1 MNIWLAIVGGL
12 TAAAL
17 GTTVAVAAAAVSR
30 LELTRWISQRLRGA
44 AVASATIAKPG
55 SLMRVA
61 SAVAAVGILT
71 AGLGLAALVRDLSG
85 IMKVGLLLFGAVPL
99 VAVVCYAVPR
109 AVGQQWCEPIVRRAG
124 PWMRRLA
131 VVVRPLIPGSWE
143 DRATDFAD
151 MLRAGSAEDFLE
163 PEEVSIISGVLDFTQ
178 RPVRDVMTP
187 RTDVV
192 ALEEGALLS
201 DVGRLFDESG
211 YSRLPVYQDSF
222 DHIVGMV
229 YAFDLLKVEPGGQL
243 PIRPVAVTPGSKP
256 CAELLVQLQRERRQ
270 LAVVLDEFGGTAGIA
285 TFEDLL
291 EVLVGDI
298 FEEGE
303 GASLPPGSSA
313 DVVELDGSTLSS
325 DVANRFGIRL
335 AADVETI
342 GGLLAREAGRIPN
355 AGDRFILKGLE
366 FDVLAA
372 SPTRVERIAVRR
384 GPVRTERLTSGTP
397 D

>member
-12 TAAAL
+12 TVAAM
-17 GTTVAVAAAAVSR
+17 GTTVAVGAAAVSR

-44 AVASATIAKPG
+44 AVASVLIAEPG

-61 SAVAAVGILT
+61 SAVAALGILT

-85 IMKVGLLLFGAVPL
+85 MTRLGLLLLGAVPL
-99 VAVVCYAVPR
+99 VAVVSYAVPR

-131 VVVRPLIPGSWE
+131 VVVRPLIPGSR
-143 DRATDFAD
+143 DGGATDFAD

-229 YAFDLLKVEPGGQL
+229 YAFDLLKVQPGGL
-243 PIRPVAVTPGSKP
+243 TKRYFRTDDLCRTLCILSK
-256 CAELLVQLQRERRQ
+256 
-270 LAVVLDEFGGTAGIA
+270 D
-285 TFEDLL
+285 
-291 EVLVGDI
+291 
-298 FEEGE
+298 
-303 GASLPPGSSA
+303 SSSTTV
-313 DVVELDGSTLSS
+313 DVSHKITHCFFRSS
-325 DVANRFGIRL
+325 YIYFHDRL
-335 AADVETI
+335 
-342 GGLLAREAGRIPN
+342 
-355 AGDRFILKGLE
+355 
-366 FDVLAA
+366 
-372 SPTRVERIAVRR
+372 
-384 GPVRTERLTSGTP
+384 
-397 D
+397 

>member
-1 MNIWLAIVGGL
+1 MSIWVAIAGGL
-12 TAAAL
+12 AVAAL
-17 GTTVAVAAAAVSR
+17 GTTVAVGAAAVSR

-44 AVASATIAKPG
+44 AVASVLIVKPG

-71 AGLGLAALVRDLSG
+71 AGLGLAALVRDLSS
-85 IMKVGLLLFGAVPL
+85 MTKVGLLLFGAVPL
-99 VAVVCYAVPR
+99 VAVVAYAVPR
-109 AVGQQWCEPIVRRAG
+109 AVGQQWCEAIVRRAG

-131 VVVRPLIPGSWE
+131 VVFRPLIPGSWE
-143 DRATDFAD
+143 GGATDFAD

-285 TFEDLL
+285 TIEDLL

-303 GASLPPGSSA
+303 GTSLPPGSSA

-366 FDVLAA
+366 FDILAA
-372 SPTRVERIAVRR
+372 LPTRVERIAVRR
-384 GPVRTERLTSGTP
+384 GPVKTVTLTSGTP
-397 D
+397 E

>member
-1 MNIWLAIVGGL
+1 MSIWLATVGGL
-12 TAAAL
+12 AAAAL

-44 AVASATIAKPG
+44 AVASVLIAKPG

-71 AGLGLAALVRDLSG
+71 TGLGLAALVRDLSS
-85 IMKVGLLLFGAVPL
+85 MAKVGLLLFGAVPL
-99 VAVVCYAVPR
+99 VAVVSYAVPR
-109 AVGQQWCEPIVRRAG
+109 AVGQQWCEVIVRRAG

-131 VVVRPLIPGSWE
+131 VGVRPLIPGSWE
-143 DRATDFAD
+143 GGATDFAD

-285 TFEDLL
+285 TLEDLL

-303 GASLPPGSSA
+303 GTSSQPGSSA

-384 GPVRTERLTSGTP
+384 GPVRTVRLTSRTP
-397 D
+397 E